1 MVAVTDYINRLMN
14 RKRIV
19 GVMVNVLG
27 SSAVDRVSGQHQ
39 D

>member
-1 MVAVTDYINRLMN
+1 MVAVTDSINRFVN

-19 GVMVNVLG
+19 GVMVNVL
-27 SSAVDRVSGQHQ
+27 VDRVSGQHQ

>member
-1 MVAVTDYINRLMN
+1 MVAVTDSINRLMN

-27 SSAVDRVSGQHQ
+27 SSVVDPVSGQHQ

>member
-1 MVAVTDYINRLMN
+1 MVAITNSINRLMH

-19 GVMVNVLG
+19 GVMVNVLA
-27 SSAVDRVSGQHQ
+27 SSVVDPVSGQHQ